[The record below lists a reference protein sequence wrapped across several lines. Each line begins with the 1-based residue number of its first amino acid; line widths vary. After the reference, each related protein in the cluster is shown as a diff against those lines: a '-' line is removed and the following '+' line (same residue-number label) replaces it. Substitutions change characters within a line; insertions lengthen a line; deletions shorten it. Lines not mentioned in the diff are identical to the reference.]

1 MRFARLACLAG
12 LVVLAA
18 CHHGAPRSEAPSCT
32 ATADHVRGLLGPRAT
47 RAGEI
52 RDAFA
57 ARCESDGWDDD
68 ARACVVAT
76 TSLSKPR
83 HCKAK
88 LTADQRA
95 ALDRDLAVVAAT
107 RASSQLPSACRAY
120 GAMLDKLGSCP
131 AMSEAVRGSLVV
143 AYRQLTQSWLRGTA
157 DLQALELQC
166 RAMIDGL
173 RQAGQVRCGW

>member
-1 MRFARLACLAG
+1 M
-12 LVVLAA
+12 
-18 CHHGAPRSEAPSCT
+18 
-32 ATADHVRGLLGPRAT
+32 RGLLGPRSP
-47 RAGEI
+47 RAGQI

-57 ARCESDGWDDD
+57 VRCQTDGWDDD

-88 LTADQRA
+88 LTTDQRA
-95 ALDRDLAVVAAT
+95 ALDRDLALVSAT
-107 RASSQLPSACRAY
+107 HASSQLPSACREY
-120 GAMLDKLGSCP
+120 GAMLDKLGTCS
-131 AMSEAVRGSLVV
+131 AMSEATRGSLIV

-166 RAMIDGL
+166 RAMMDGL

>member
-1 MRFARLACLAG
+1 M
-12 LVVLAA
+12 
-18 CHHGAPRSEAPSCT
+18 
-32 ATADHVRGLLGPRAT
+32 RGLLGPNAS
-47 RAGEI
+47 RAGQI
-52 RDAFA
+52 RDTFA
-57 ARCESDGWDDD
+57 LRCETDGWDDD

-95 ALDRDLAVVAAT
+95 ALDRDLALVAAT

-120 GAMLDKLGSCP
+120 GAMLDRLGSCP
-131 AMSEAVRGSLVV
+131 AMSEAVRGSLVI
-143 AYRQLTQSWLRGTA
+143 AYRQLAQSWLRGTA

-166 RAMIDGL
+166 RAMVDSL

>member
-1 MRFARLACLAG
+1 MRLAWLF
-12 LVVLAA
+12 VLAA
-18 CHHGAPRSEAPSCT
+18 CHHGAVAPPAPTC
-32 ATADHVRGLLGPRAT
+32 AAAADHVRGLLGPHAP
-47 RAGEI
+47 RAGKI

-57 ARCESDGWDDD
+57 TRCETDGWDDD

-76 TSLSKPR
+76 ASLSKPR

-88 LTADQRA
+88 LTLEQRT
-95 ALDRDLAVVAAT
+95 ALDRDLALAAAT
-107 RASSQLPSACRAY
+107 RMPLQLPAACRDY
-120 GAMLDKLGSCP
+120 GAMVDKLGSCP
-131 AMSEAVRGSLVV
+131 AMSEARRSALVL
-143 AYRQLTQSWLRGTA
+143 AFRQLTQSWLHGTA

>member
-1 MRFARLACLAG
+1 MRLAWLACL
-12 LVVLAA
+12 LALA
-18 CHHGAPRSEAPSCT
+18 CRHGTAPSEAPSCA

-47 RAGEI
+47 RAGQI
-52 RDAFA
+52 RDTFA
-57 ARCESDGWDDD
+57 LRCESDGWDDD

-95 ALDRDLAVVAAT
+95 ALDRDLALVAAT
-107 RASSQLPSACRAY
+107 RASSQLPSACRVY

-131 AMSEAVRGSLVV
+131 TMSEAMRGSLVI

-166 RAMIDGL
+166 RAMLDGL
-173 RQAGQVRCGW
+173 RQGVAASCGW